1 MTYRERKKLFD
12 TLVQAMDRSD
22 WQGAIT
28 AADRLREERPDEREW
43 WDAILAAYIDGNDA
57 ARAAEAGRGYAA
69 RFPHDGKAAFY
80 LGRIAMLADDWE
92 GAEREFHAALGDP
105 RLTGWYR
112 GAAYSIYATFCRET
126 GRPAEAAHYYE
137 LSCQYK
143 DLAHGKATEYSN
155 LLFNLHYI
163 EKDAETMLA
172 AAKGYGALFSDVEPY
187 VHQRHPGG
195 AARKIRIG
203 YLSPDLRLHVVA
215 LFLASFLHD
224 YDRRRFEVV
233 CYAGCVEDEAS
244 AEFRNLVDGWRN
256 VYGLPPEKIA
266 DIIHRDHIDILF
278 DPAGHTA
285 HNFLPVFAYR
295 PAPVQVSGIG
305 YFATTGLPAMD
316 YYLAD
321 HWTDPPE
328 NDATFTEKLLRLPKS
343 HFCFAIHD
351 VPDHLPPAPFLRKG
365 DVTFGSFNNF
375 TKCSDELLALWAQI
389 LAAVPGS
396 KLFLKTSIFNHPAG
410 RKLAL
415 GRLHAAGITDAQLV
429 IGERTE
435 EYMTAYED
443 VDIALDTYP
452 YPGGGTTCD
461 ALSMGVPVVTRVG
474 HRHNARFGSSL
485 LQNVGHGELCAH
497 TPEEY
502 VAIAV
507 KLAKD
512 AARLAKLH
520 RTLPLEF
527 AASPVARGIDYMG
540 AVEQAY
546 ARIFLDWEEQELS
559 TAARRRNAEKDLAA
573 LHKAMAGEHWEKALR
588 IAGRLTARE
597 RDGGRGLVPTA
608 GTAEEDAAGDVLTA
622 KEIAE
627 AWTAGAIAFVALGN
641 HPRAIFWLRAA
652 IARGSEKSIEL
663 GRLLA
668 QHCRAEKRFLE
679 GRAAAEEA
687 RRQIAECGEAV
698 STAFRADLC
707 TVDAACALACGEA
720 EMSVTLYKEA
730 SDTAAAG
737 GDFETA
743 RSLYSSY
750 LLAAHNLLLPPEE
763 YGAMHLGYDRL
774 FAGLQLLP
782 QRNPNAWRQEERR
795 IRVGYLSGDFRHHVM
810 FAFYYQM
817 LVAHDADAFE
827 LFAYSLGRTHDMY
840 TDLVQGA
847 VDHFIDVQGKS
858 YGEIAKRIAADGIDI
873 LVDLGGHTTSAGLP
887 VLAYRPAPVQVSGLG
902 YMYPTGLST
911 VDWFLTDAQAD
922 GEQQLADWA
931 PFHER
936 PVLLTSQFC
945 YTGRSDLAPSA
956 GAPCA
961 RNGFVTFGVFGRWQ
975 KVTDE
980 MAEAW
985 GAILTAVP
993 ESRLLVKGTFF
1004 HTPEGKLAA
1013 VERLERC
1020 GIDPNRLLLE
1030 DATDD
1035 YMERLRD
1042 RVDILLDTYP
1052 YPGGGI
1058 TCDALYMGVPV
1069 VSRYGRRRDTRF
1081 GLSILTAAGLG
1092 ELACSTREAYAERA
1106 VALAGDRALLGVLHQ
1121 NLRTM
1126 MMQSPLMDTRRYVAE
1141 LERAYRKML
1150 DVKEIGM
1157 GEKGAGKHGVDNSRN

>member
-1 MTYRERKKLFD
+1 MTYRERKKAFEALAA
-12 TLVQAMDRSD
+12 AMERSD
-22 WQGAIT
+22 WNAAIEL
-28 AADRLREERPDEREW
+28 ADRLRAENPPERET
-43 WDAILAAYIDGNDA
+43 WDAILAAYIDGRA
-57 ARAAEAGRGYAA
+57 PQQAAEAGKVYAA
-69 RFPHDGKAAFY
+69 RFPRDGKMAFY
-80 LGRIAMLADDWE
+80 LGRVALLGGDEEAAERAFRDALADE
-92 GAEREFHAALGDP
+92 SLA
-105 RLTGWYR
+105 GWYR
-112 GAAYSIYATFCRET
+112 GATYSIYATLCRES
-126 GRPAEAAHYYE
+126 GRPADAAHYYE

-143 DLAHGKATEYSN
+143 DLAHGKAAEYSN
-155 LLFNLHYI
+155 LLFNLHYL
-163 EKDAETMLA
+163 EKAPAEMLA
-172 AAKGYGALFSDVEPY
+172 VAKGYGALFDGVRPFPHE
-187 VHQRHPGG
+187 RHPG
-195 AARKIRIG
+195 APARKLRIG

-215 LFLASFLHD
+215 LFLLAFLHD

-737 GDFETA
+737 SDLETA

-782 QRNPNAWRQEERR
+782 QRNPKKYYDELLDSYNTPDFTSKPVELDARAAGNE
-795 IRVGYLSGDFRHHVM
+795 ILSD
-810 FAFYYQM
+810 
-817 LVAHDADAFE
+817 
-827 LFAYSLGRTHDMY
+827 
-840 TDLVQGA
+840 
-847 VDHFIDVQGKS
+847 
-858 YGEIAKRIAADGIDI
+858 KRI
-873 LVDLGGHTTSAGLP
+873 
-887 VLAYRPAPVQVSGLG
+887 
-902 YMYPTGLST
+902 PT
-911 VDWFLTDAQAD
+911 
-922 GEQQLADWA
+922 
-931 PFHER
+931 
-936 PVLLTSQFC
+936 
-945 YTGRSDLAPSA
+945 
-956 GAPCA
+956 
-961 RNGFVTFGVFGRWQ
+961 
-975 KVTDE
+975 KV
-980 MAEAW
+980 
-985 GAILTAVP
+985 
-993 ESRLLVKGTFF
+993 R
-1004 HTPEGKLAA
+1004 
-1013 VERLERC
+1013 
-1020 GIDPNRLLLE
+1020 
-1030 DATDD
+1030 
-1035 YMERLRD
+1035 
-1042 RVDILLDTYP
+1042 
-1052 YPGGGI
+1052 
-1058 TCDALYMGVPV
+1058 
-1069 VSRYGRRRDTRF
+1069 
-1081 GLSILTAAGLG
+1081 
-1092 ELACSTREAYAERA
+1092 
-1106 VALAGDRALLGVLHQ
+1106 
-1121 NLRTM
+1121 
-1126 MMQSPLMDTRRYVAE
+1126 
-1141 LERAYRKML
+1141 
-1150 DVKEIGM
+1150 
-1157 GEKGAGKHGVDNSRN
+1157 